1 MSRLN
6 NVEAY
11 TGCSRFDRGM
21 PAQGWSYS
29 ASLDSLL
36 EKWGNWTMPTSGV
49 IRCAVVVL
57 IATVTCLPTI
67 AFAQESNPNVELF
80 KRAKAGEV
88 GAQEQVA
95 RKYLYGDG
103 TKQDATKA
111 RYWFEQAANGGN
123 NAARIEL
130 GKMLAIG
137 VSVPLDA
144 PESIVWF
151 RQAAD
156 DGDAEG
162 MFWLAHSY
170 QIGSGTTADP
180 SAAADWYAR
189 AAEKGHAGAAYN
201 LAVMSIAG
209 NGVPANL
216 ATGVAF
222 LTRAATLG
230 DTRAMRDLGNRYARG
245 NGVQRNIPE
254 AVRWLKP
261 AAEAGDAGA
270 QHDLGAMHYYG
281 HGIARDRGEAA
292 RWLHRAATQN
302 FVPSQA
308 VLGTLYLTAEPPD
321 YNQAK
326 VWLGKAADAGNADAQ
341 CSLGAMYEKGSG
353 VAVDEHYAFELYH
366 KAAQT
371 GHLNACYAIGG
382 MICDGRGGYDRNDDL
397 ALQWLRMVADKSPD
411 PLDENQR
418 VTIAASQLVIGTI
431 YDNVAGYNNV
441 PKQPDVAI
449 DWYRRAAENGSLDA
463 QRLYGQRLRD
473 RGHYPEA
480 MSWLRKA
487 AEKGDRPAQ
496 NDLGTMYYNGQGV
509 AASRTDAIAWWL
521 KAYRQGSTTARDSLR
536 KIGVNAP

>member
-1 MSRLN
+1 M
-6 NVEAY
+6 
-11 TGCSRFDRGM
+11 
-21 PAQGWSYS
+21 QIS
-29 ASLDSLL
+29 A
-36 EKWGNWTMPTSGV
+36 E
-49 IRCAVVVL
+49 IRCAAVVL
-57 IATVTCLPTI
+57 TVAVICLPAI
-67 AFAQESNPNVELF
+67 AFAQESNSNIELF

-88 GAQEQVA
+88 DAQEQVA
-95 RKYLYGDG
+95 RRYLYGNG

-111 RYWFEQAANGGN
+111 RYWFEQAANGGHN
-123 NAARIEL
+123 GARVEL

-137 VSVPLDA
+137 GGVPLDPA
-144 PESIVWF
+144 GSIVWF
-151 RQAAD
+151 RQAAE

-189 AAEKGHAGAAYN
+189 AAGKGHASSAYN

-209 NGVPANL
+209 NGVPANV
-216 ATGVAF
+216 AAGVAS
-222 LTRAATLG
+222 LTRAAELG
-230 DTRAMRDLGNRYARG
+230 DTRAMHDLGNRYARG
-245 NGVQRNIPE
+245 NGVPQSIPE
-254 AVRWLKP
+254 AVRWLQP
-261 AAEAGDAGA
+261 AAEAGNAGA
-270 QHDLGAMHYYG
+270 QHDLGVLHYYG

-302 FVPSQA
+302 SVASQA

-321 YNQAK
+321 YNNAM
-326 VWLGKAADAGNADAQ
+326 VWLGKAADAGNADAL
-341 CSLGAMYEKGSG
+341 CSLASMYQKGTG
-353 VAVDEHYAFELYH
+353 VAVDERRAFELYH
-366 KAAQT
+366 KAART
-371 GHLNACYAIGG
+371 GHLNACYAVGG
-382 MICDGRGGYDRNDDL
+382 MICDGRGGYDRNDEV
-397 ALQWLRMVADKSPD
+397 ALQWLRIVADQSPD

-418 VTIAASQLVIGTI
+418 VTIAASQLLMGTI
-431 YDNVAGYNNV
+431 YDNVAGFNNI
-441 PKQPDVAI
+441 PKQPDLAI

-473 RGHYPEA
+473 RGQYTEA
-480 MSWLRKA
+480 MSWLRQA

-536 KIGVNAP
+536 KIGVDAP